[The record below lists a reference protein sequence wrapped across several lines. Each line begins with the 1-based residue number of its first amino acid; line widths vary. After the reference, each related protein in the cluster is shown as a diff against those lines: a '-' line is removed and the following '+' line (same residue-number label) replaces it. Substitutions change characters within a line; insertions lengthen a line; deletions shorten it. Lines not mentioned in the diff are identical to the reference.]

1 MINLLTILTGGMR
14 MKTQNNQII
23 FAQLGSEGHHEL
35 VQGHDNSR
43 KNLSSYLQSNGPHYP
58 QMKDS
63 SASSPLTVAMEL
75 DLGLS
80 TRTSTTTLQ
89 FDCCCSY
96 C

>member
-43 KNLSSYLQSNGPHYP
+43 KNLSSYLQSTCLCLTLAFIA
-58 QMKDS
+58 DVTC
-63 SASSPLTVAMEL
+63 PLAY
-75 DLGLS
+75 G
-80 TRTSTTTLQ
+80 R
-89 FDCCCSY
+89 
-96 C
+96 